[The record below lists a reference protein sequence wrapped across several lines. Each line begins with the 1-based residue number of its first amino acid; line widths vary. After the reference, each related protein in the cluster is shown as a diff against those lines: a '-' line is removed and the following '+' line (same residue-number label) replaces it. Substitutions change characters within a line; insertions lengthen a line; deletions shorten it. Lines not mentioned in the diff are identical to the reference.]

1 MKKLKTF
8 QMQIQVSEERNSFY
22 LGETY
27 KIGQIVK
34 DNGQLFEILDRKSN
48 YIVVCD
54 SNGELIRKFINGLE
68 IVEDIR
74 MPYDEP
80 AGGHSGFSFKG
91 YKPSPAFDKE
101 HEIVTAFEE
110 TIQRYNSGE
119 IQDAVAILRA
129 LKNVDEMLQHVS
141 TIVDKNQHKNDSES
155 NAKVLEHFVK
165 IRESLTSIGEFEHHR
180 DYLQRL
186 LSLIQYKEAEP
197 GGVEESESPDINPS
211 DKLKIAKIIAD
222 TFKVNSSGNNAE
234 QMVNSALK
242 SIKKKQIP
250 TELRMVVNNM
260 LKIAK
265 DVGIKY
271 NENIL
276 RESTEENCNTEQTD
290 KVPFDKFRKKINDK
304 VTQEMDGKP
313 GSSIAAG
320 QPDYVRKMK
329 VNQIR
334 GD

>member
-80 AGGHSGFSFKG
+80 TGGHSGFSFKG
-91 YKPSPAFDKE
+91 YKPSAAFDKE

-197 GGVEESESPDINPS
+197 GGVEESESPEINPS